1 MIANAET
8 AVPAAPRAAPSF
20 GKSKSSLLAIFERQR
35 RQSLVWFLIAVA
47 AWVWSVWDRRQ
58 LVEQLTRKREVV
70 LIDSLGTYY
79 VSPVVDI
86 QQAKDLHAM
95 QTKLACKALFER
107 NPEGLDNPDLF
118 KQLFLRDAAQ
128 TAQVAL
134 NKTKAEFQAKE
145 LHQKVEVGPPEI
157 LSTRDN
163 AFYTSAD
170 IQLIRVGVSGS
181 ADHGSAPL
189 SGEIQISGQSG
200 PHAQRPFPNRRRRVP
215 SRTAQ
220 QDMRKRYVDVCRIF
234 SRSGVSSRS
243 AEHS

>member
-1 MIANAET
+1 MVANAET
-8 AVPAAPRAAPSF
+8 SAPVVSTGAPRF
-20 GKSKSSLLAIFERQR
+20 GKSKPSLLAIFERQR
-35 RQSLVWFLIAVA
+35 RQSLIWFLIAVA
-47 AWVWSVWDRRQ
+47 AWVWAAGDRQQ
-58 LVEQLTRKREVV
+58 LVEKLTHKREVV

-107 NPEGLDNPDLF
+107 NPEGLDNPELF

-128 TAQVAL
+128 VAQGAL
-134 NKTKAEFQAKE
+134 NKTKAEFEAKS

-170 IQLIRVGVSGS
+170 VQLIRVGSYR
-181 ADHGSAPL
+181 
-189 SGEIQISGQSG
+189 GESITEVLRYRVKFKFLVNPDLTRNG
-200 PHAQRPFPNRRRRVP
+200 RFP
-215 SRTAQ
+215 TAVAAFQ
-220 QDMRKRYVDVCRIF
+220 VEPIKT
-234 SRSGVSSRS
+234 
-243 AEHS
+243 